1 MKEWKAVEKEVQKM
15 TRNGVMTQNLATG
28 ETKSFQRHDVWKG
41 RSAPKAEQNFSPKGS
56 ADTPKSKRRRNQQ
69 RLLTQSDGTAEKP
82 NHTTEPAT
90 TKPSGSTSGIP
101 ISVRPGT
108 AVHHKIAES
117 EQENVGV
124 AAGHRGEQ
132 LLEHGTENALKAS
145 TRHLRSCRAAQ
156 FRAETSENSIP
167 PGGTTIQSGSGAQS
181 TSNPISKRMQKK
193 WLQRSAGDR
202 IRQAEQRGSQTA
214 KAGKAAARHS
224 RNLLR
229 RAKQFAGRHRKG
241 LLIAMGIGVCLFL
254 LVSGTSSLATVASS
268 GASGVLS
275 TSYLSEDADM
285 LAAEAA
291 YAEMEQN
298 LQTEL
303 DEYAQQHPEYD
314 ECQFELDSI
323 GHDPY
328 VLISILSA
336 LHQGAF
342 TIDEVQTE
350 LSWLFEK
357 QYILTE
363 QVRTETRSRTE
374 TRTEFRT
381 VTDPDTGEER
391 QEEYT
396 VEEQVPYQYT
406 ICTVK
411 LENFN
416 LSHVPIYIL
425 SEEELSLYAGYMS
438 TLGNREDLFA
448 GNPNASGL
456 RQPDYYDIPPEA
468 LEDEQ
473 FAAMMA
479 EATKYIGFPYVWGG
493 SNPSTSFDCSGFV
506 CWVINHSGWNVGR
519 LTATG
524 LYQICTPVST
534 SQAKPGDLVFFV
546 GTYNTDGCSHVGI
559 YVGNNT
565 MLHCGDPIS
574 YADLSSSYWQAH
586 FYSFGRLP
594 S

>member
-41 RSAPKAEQNFSPKGS
+41 PSAPKAEQNFSPKGS
-56 ADTPKSKRRRNQQ
+56 ADTSKPKRHRNQQ
-69 RLLTQSDGTAEKP
+69 LLLTQADGAAEKP
-82 NHTTEPAT
+82 NHTTESAT
-90 TKPSGSTSGIP
+90 TKPAGSTSGIP
-101 ISVRPGT
+101 IPVRPGT

-132 LLEHGTENALKAS
+132 LLEHGTGNALKAGI
-145 TRHLRSCRAAQ
+145 RHLRSSRAAQ

-167 PGGTTIQSGSGAQS
+167 LGGTTIQSDNGAQS
-181 TSNPISKRMQKK
+181 AFSNPISKRIQKK
-193 WLQRSAGDR
+193 RLQRSAGDR
-202 IRQAEQRGSQTA
+202 IRQTEQRGSQTS
-214 KAGKAAARHS
+214 KAGKEAFRHS
-224 RNLLR
+224 EHLLR
-229 RAKQFAGRHRKG
+229 RAKQFAGRYRKG
-241 LLIAMGIGVCLFL
+241 LLIALGISVCLFL

-298 LQTEL
+298 LQTKL
-303 DEYAQQHPEYD
+303 DGYAQQHPEYD

-357 QYILTE
+357 QYILKE

-374 TRTEFRT
+374 SRTEFRT
-381 VTDPDTGEER
+381 VTDPDTGEGR

-524 LYQICTPVST
+524 LYQICTPVPT
-534 SQAKPGDLVFFV
+534 SQAKP
-546 GTYNTDGCSHVGI
+546 
-559 YVGNNT
+559 
-565 MLHCGDPIS
+565 
-574 YADLSSSYWQAH
+574 
-586 FYSFGRLP
+586 
-594 S
+594 